1 MEFVIFI
8 IAFIILLIYKRYIPV
23 RGVRSINLSDLDLNK
38 ISIIDLRDFNESF
51 KDPIDE
57 ALNIP
62 VAYLKRNIKSIQM
75 KELYIVASNSLEKNV
90 GIRILKRKG
99 YRVEGYTILGND
111 RFSLRS

>member
-1 MEFVIFI
+1 MEFFII

-23 RGVRSINLSDLDLNK
+23 RGVRSMNLSDLDLNN
-38 ISIIDLRDFNESF
+38 ISIIDIRDFNESF
-51 KDPIDE
+51 KNPIDE

-62 VAYLKRNIKSIQM
+62 VAYLKRNIQSIQM

-99 YRVEGYTILGND
+99 FRVEGYTILTNEGL
-111 RFSLRS
+111 SLQS